1 MTWSDHDNGHQ
12 LHFCSV
18 VTNTCSQYLNTKTNT
33 TGFEKESISNAIQ
46 IPNTGVVFKYYE
58 EKSI

>member
-1 MTWSDHDNGHQ
+1 MHAVT
-12 LHFCSV
+12 SV